1 MAIVSGSPPP
11 SSSRLVLA
19 SDVYFCVTEGQGVFL
34 DLKQDDYSAI
44 PVPTFDASSDESDGE
59 AAILS
64 AFEAHRDDLLEA
76 QVLQEALDGTARF
89 QAFRSIL
96 RPTASIFHLDEER
109 AFGIAGAPDSDTRVG
124 ARDMVDLFSASHRA
138 SRLLKKRH
146 IHEIVC
152 GVRARKAKASAAGDS
167 VDTLKRHTA
176 IFRKLRPWYPRGYL
190 CLFDALA
197 LVEFLARRRLFPTWV
212 FGVQAQ
218 PFGAHCWIQAGDQ
231 LLNEGPEFANQ
242 FTPIMA
248 V

>member
-1 MAIVSGSPPP
+1 MVSGSSPP
-11 SSSRLVLA
+11 SGSRLVLG
-19 SDVYFCVTEGQGVFL
+19 DEVYFCVTEGQGVFL
-34 DLKQDDYSAI
+34 DLRQDDYSAI
-44 PVPTFDASSDESDGE
+44 PVPAFDEASDESDGE
-59 AAILS
+59 AAILR
-64 AFEAHRDDLLEA
+64 AFEAHQSELLQA
-76 QVLQEALDGTARF
+76 QVLKEDSEAIARF
-89 QAFRSIL
+89 QAFRSIP
-96 RPTASIFHLDEER
+96 RPTVSIFHLDEER
-109 AFGIAGAPDSDTRVG
+109 AFGIAGAPDSDVRVG
-124 ARDMVDLFSASHRA
+124 AHDMVDLFFASHRA
-138 SRLLKKRH
+138 SRLLKTRH

-152 GVRARKAKASAAGDS
+152 GVRARKAQASAADDS
-167 VDTLKRHTA
+167 VETLRRHTA

-218 PFGAHCWIQAGDQ
+218 PFGAHCWVQAGAQ

>member
-1 MAIVSGSPPP
+1 MVSGSLSP
-11 SSSRLVLA
+11 SGSRLVLG

-44 PVPTFDASSDESDGE
+44 PVPTFDAALDESDGE
-59 AAILS
+59 AAILR
-64 AFEAHRDDLLEA
+64 AFEAHRHELLDA
-76 QVLQEALDGTARF
+76 QVLKEVSEGSAGF
-89 QAFRSIL
+89 QAFRSIP
-96 RPTASIFHLDEER
+96 RPTASVFHLDEER
-109 AFGIAGAPDSDTRVG
+109 AFGIAGASDSKVRVG
-124 ARDMVDLFSASHRA
+124 GRDILDFFSASRTA
-138 SRLLKKRH
+138 SQLLKRQH
-146 IHEIVC
+146 IHAIVC
-152 GVRARKAKASAAGDS
+152 GVRARKAEASTPSDDYDA
-167 VDTLKRHTA
+167 LKRHTA

-197 LVEFLARRRLFPTWV
+197 LVEFLGRRRLFPTWV

-218 PFGAHCWIQAGDQ
+218 PFGAHCWVQAGDQ